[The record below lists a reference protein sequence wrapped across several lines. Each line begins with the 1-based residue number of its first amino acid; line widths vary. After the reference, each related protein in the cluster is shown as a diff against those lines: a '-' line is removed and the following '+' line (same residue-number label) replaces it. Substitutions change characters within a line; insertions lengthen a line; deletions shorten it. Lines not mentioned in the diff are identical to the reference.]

1 MPYEPMTSGAIR
13 HRIRHWAIQAGIQA
27 KVIGAH
33 AFRHS
38 HATRQVDAGANIKIV
53 SDILGHRSVLRACR
67 AEAATRSGLAG
78 AAMNRIF
85 KSAIAGDLQGFL
97 QFKRSLG
104 YRYARAEFTLREF
117 DRFLIAS
124 LPKMLPLDQA
134 ALEWLAGK
142 PGRKAVSVSADAA
155 VLRQL
160 FAFLRRSSRHV
171 AEPPWPKLP
180 TESTFVPYF
189 LSEQDILKL
198 LALCERLSRPPFRA
212 LLYRVLLL
220 VLYCTGLRFGE
231 ALRLRIRDV
240 DTRSAVLFVEM
251 FKGRARWVPFDRSL
265 ARELDRY
272 LAARTELAPAEPDT
286 RFFIGGNR
294 TTLPVNTASATLRN
308 LFQLAGM
315 KPAKGRVGPRP
326 YDLRHSFAV
335 QRLSQWYKEGADL
348 HTRLP
353 WLSAYM
359 GHVDIVG
366 TETYLNATPELL
378 DLAASRLRRRYREN
392 QDSSR

>member
-1 MPYEPMTSGAIR
+1 
-13 HRIRHWAIQAGIQA
+13 
-27 KVIGAH
+27 
-33 AFRHS
+33 
-38 HATRQVDAGANIKIV
+38 
-53 SDILGHRSVLRACR
+53 
-67 AEAATRSGLAG
+67 
-78 AAMNRIF
+78 MNRIF
-85 KSAIAGDLQGFL
+85 KSSIAGDLYGFL

-117 DRFLIAS
+117 DRFLVAS
-124 LPKMLPLDQA
+124 APKGLSLDQA
-134 ALEWLAGK
+134 ALEWLADK

-160 FAFLRRSSRHV
+160 FAFLRRSPDRHV
-171 AEPPWPKLP
+171 AEPCWPKLP
-180 TESTFVPYF
+180 TESTFVPHF

-198 LALCERLSRPPFRA
+198 LTLCESLNRPRFRA
-212 LLYRVLLL
+212 VLYRALLL
-220 VLYCTGLRFGE
+220 VLYCTGIRFGE

-240 DTRSAVLFVEM
+240 DTRSVVLFVDM

-272 LAARTELAPAEPDT
+272 LAARREFAPADPDA
-286 RFFIGGNR
+286 RFFVGGNR
-294 TTLPVNTASATLRN
+294 TTLPVNTASGTLRA

-315 KPAKGRVGPRP
+315 KPAKGRIGPRP
-326 YDLRHSFAV
+326 YDLRHAFAV
-335 QRLSQWYKEGADL
+335 QRLSIWCQQGADP

-359 GHVDIVG
+359 GHVDIMG

-378 DLAASRLRRRYREN
+378 NLAASRLRRRYRGN
-392 QDSSR
+392 QDRT